1 MFEPFVEQATE
12 RKITNYA
19 LLLKSHLQLL
29 NMRTVHV
36 ELAKVV
42 GVIMFM
48 H

>member
-1 MFEPFVEQATE
+1 M
-12 RKITNYA
+12 K
-19 LLLKSHLQLL
+19 KSHLQLL
-29 NMRTVHV
+29 KMLTVHV

>member
-1 MFEPFVEQATE
+1 MLSY
-12 RKITNYA
+12 NN
-19 LLLKSHLQLL
+19 SHLQLL
-29 NMRTVHV
+29 NMLTVHV

>member
-1 MFEPFVEQATE
+1 MLCY
-12 RKITNYA
+12 K
-19 LLLKSHLQLL
+19 KSHLQLL
-29 NMRTVHV
+29 KMFTVHV